1 MPQVWLDKEEL
12 AEFLNCPEE
21 EARHAAVAHDWPR
34 QVGVD
39 DVLRFRLPPREALVY
54 VLRNAAAIPPR
65 DAVLLE
71 QALSDA
77 EVLRRQLHEAYA
89 KIEALEQQ
97 LVSVQTDLQ
106 VAALRELS
114 ALARD
119 VSGVSGPAA
128 ERGTAAA

>member
-12 AEFLNCPEE
+12 AEFLSCSEE

-39 DVLRFRLPPREALVY
+39 DVLRFKLPPREALVY
-54 VLRNAAAIPPR
+54 VLRNAAATPPR

-71 QALSDA
+71 RALSDA
-77 EVLRRQLHEAYA
+77 ESLRRQLHEAYA
-89 KIEALEQQ
+89 KIEILERQ

-106 VAALRELS
+106 VAALQELS
-114 ALARD
+114 TLAKD
-119 VSGVSGPAA
+119 VAGVQGPVA